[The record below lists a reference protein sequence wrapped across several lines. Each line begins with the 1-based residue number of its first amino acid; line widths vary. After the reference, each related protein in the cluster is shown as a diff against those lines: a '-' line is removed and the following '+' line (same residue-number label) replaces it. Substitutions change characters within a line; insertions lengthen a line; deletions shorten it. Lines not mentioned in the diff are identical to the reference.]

1 MDRPSYE
8 FEYSL
13 PQAVYLF
20 TSEGKNGRVGK
31 RVQFDLIQDNMFN
44 LGFGDWKEDE
54 CGFDDLVITNNGDME
69 KVLSTVIAI
78 AVKFLSLNYGASLY
92 LTGSTAARTRLYRI
106 IISNNYHTISREYAV
121 WGYWRGEWCTY
132 EKNVDYE
139 AFLVSELL

>member
-20 TSEGKNGRVGK
+20 KIEGKNGRVGK

-78 AVKFLSLNYGASLY
+78 AVKFC
-92 LTGSTAARTRLYRI
+92 
-106 IISNNYHTISREYAV
+106 H
-121 WGYWRGEWCTY
+121 
-132 EKNVDYE
+132 
-139 AFLVSELL
+139 